1 MSEEVSSQPVKEAT
15 PASPPKPKPVKRQA
29 DPTKPK
35 ITRGVKKRIEL
46 SLRKVKGIVGHIR
59 NVQDNCLALGE
70 KLIERGEIDLGRE
83 IIARAFRHDNSKFY
97 GIEWDNMAPGV
108 EITDGGAKLK
118 LKLAVNHHNQTNP
131 HHPEYWGSIH
141 QMPRVAV
148 GEMVADWKARSE
160 EFGSSLRDWIVN
172 SATKR
177 FEFSDKDPVYT
188 LIMSYVDLICEKP
201 FTEIKS

>member
-1 MSEEVSSQPVKEAT
+1 MSEEPSVELSKEI
-15 PASPPKPKPVKRQA
+15 SPKPKRTSRKPK

-70 KLIERGEIDLGRE
+70 KLMANGEIELGRE

-160 EFGSSLRDWIVN
+160 EFGSSLRDWIRDA
-172 SATKR
+172 ATKR
-177 FEFSDKDPVYT
+177 FGFTEKDPVYT
-188 LIMSYVDLICEKP
+188 LVMSYVDLICEKP
-201 FTEIKS
+201 FTEIKA